1 MGKVFIFYYF
11 YIPISEGTSP
21 SEAIEGLLRRWSK
34 RDESLFW
41 ADVWGFS
48 QAGSKWLLASVCPSS
63 VRPSVEGPEY
73 RSLKAFW
80 GIGDWETYFR
90 NVGGLGDWKNGG
102 IGDWELGIDRL
113 GIQGLEY
120 WMSMNDCWYG
130 IGRDGRDHKSTTND
144 YFSNSSPFDIYI
156 YIFIIIIFFFYYSF
170 FFFFECTFVIC
181 DCVSSFFF
189 FFGTRMWSTNADSGL
204 GSYKCGR
211 SGHWNLGDLDYRS
224 LQNCGGLGI
233 GGLKIWNIARSK
245 KGWGIGVLF
254 FFSGHEARTQ
264 NLQQQKK
271 KTIPVFFFSR
281 KRDNLDKKGTIRI
294 KKNKILVNLLKNK
307 KPSEKWKQYFP

>member
-1 MGKVFIFYYF
+1 MFLWKCGEPFFEVRSKMGKVFIFYYF

-170 FFFFECTFVIC
+170 FFFWVYIC
-181 DCVSSFFF
+181 YLWLCIFFF
-189 FFGTRMWSTNADSGL
+189 FLLWYANVKYQCRQWAGVLQMWAIRTLEPWGFGLPLAPKLWGI
-204 GSYKCGR
+204 
-211 SGHWNLGDLDYRS
+211 GDWGIEDLEYRS
-224 LQNCGGLGI
+224 LQKGLGD
-233 GGLKIWNIARSK
+233 
-245 KGWGIGVLF
+245 WGI
-254 FFSGHEARTQ
+254 
-264 NLQQQKK
+264 
-271 KTIPVFFFSR
+271 VFFFR
-281 KRDNLDKKGTIRI
+281 TWGQNPEPTTTKKKNNTCIFFFPKKG
-294 KKNKILVNLLKNK
+294 
-307 KPSEKWKQYFP
+307 QFG